1 MLYVFVFFE
10 IFFKFLLDLLK
21 CKNCFCFKL
30 YDLIKEILLKFFLII
45 LLIVLSIMFFFLYNG
60 NSLIIVIIVSV
71 IIKGI
76 IKIIEIDKYKL
87 VSKVNI
93 KF

>member
-1 MLYVFVFFE
+1 
-10 IFFKFLLDLLK
+10 
-21 CKNCFCFKL
+21 
-30 YDLIKEILLKFFLII
+30 
-45 LLIVLSIMFFFLYNG
+45 MFFFLYNG